1 MDPFLLLLIGLA
13 TVLGGILWLRLHPFL
28 ALFIAALLIA
38 GITPKEQVIEALTSK
53 YFNERIK
60 KENIPAKEISNVD
73 ASYHVE
79 AQAKATAYA
88 SNNGIRKPA
97 NLLIKLLFR
106 LFTNYTLEVSYEH
119 WIGMRT
125 SNSSNNII
133 GIIDVSHPVSYTH
146 LTLPTN
152 REV

>member
-38 GITPKEQVIEALTSK
+38 GITPKEQVIEALSSK

-60 KENIPAKEISNVD
+60 KEQIPAKEISNVD

-88 SNNGIRKPA
+88 SKTPINRITTEF
-97 NLLIKLLFR
+97 LSLI
-106 LFTNYTLEVSYEH
+106 H
-119 WIGMRT
+119 I
-125 SNSSNNII
+125 
-133 GIIDVSHPVSYTH
+133 
-146 LTLPTN
+146 
-152 REV
+152 

>member
-60 KENIPAKEISNVD
+60 KEKIPAKEISNVN
-73 ASYHVE
+73 ASYKEE
-79 AQAKATAYA
+79 AQAKATTYA
-88 SNNGIRKPA
+88 SI
-97 NLLIKLLFR
+97 LIDSAQDCASDPK
-106 LFTNYTLEVSYEH
+106 
-119 WIGMRT
+119 
-125 SNSSNNII
+125 
-133 GIIDVSHPVSYTH
+133 
-146 LTLPTN
+146 
-152 REV
+152 